1 MKILFSKREDKMY
14 SLEYIST
21 ASSYNH
27 VFRITN
33 KLYERDYVFTAS
45 LPELRYLREI
55 ELENLWF
62 FVQLIDNGETQIFVE
77 ATANDGD
84 ISPTIRRYMRI
95 NLSNYERNCA
105 DLVKYPGRL
114 RIVETKDLDCALS
127 DKYLIGAIVSVPADT
142 DKSDM
147 RNVLRQKLETIR
159 DNAFAI
165 ACASHLN
172 EGETENANTQN
183 T

>member
-45 LPELRYLREI
+45 LTELKYLREI

-62 FVQLIDNGETQIFVE
+62 FAQLIDNDERHVFVE
-77 ATANDGD
+77 ATMNDGD
-84 ISPTIRRYMRI
+84 FSPTIRRYMQI

-105 DLVKYPGRL
+105 ELVKCPERL
-114 RIVETKDLDCALS
+114 RIVETKNLKYPLS
-127 DKYLIGAIVSVPADT
+127 DKYLIGAIISVPDDT

-147 RNVLRQKLETIR
+147 RNVLRQKLEDIK

-165 ACASHLN
+165 ANGICLN
-172 EGETENANTQN
+172 EGETENANF
-183 T
+183 

>member
-21 ASSYNH
+21 ASSYSH

-45 LPELRYLREI
+45 LNELKYLREI

-62 FVQLIDNGETQIFVE
+62 FAQLIDNDERHIFVE
-77 ATANDGD
+77 ATMNDGD
-84 ISPTIRRYMRI
+84 FSPTIRRYMQI

-105 DLVKYPGRL
+105 ELVKDPGRL
-114 RIVETKDLDCALS
+114 RIVETKNLKYPLP
-127 DKYLIGAIVSVPADT
+127 DKYLIAAIISVPDDT

-147 RNVLRQKLETIR
+147 RNVLREKLETMK

-165 ACASHLN
+165 ANGIYLN
-172 EGETENANTQN
+172 EGETENANT
-183 T
+183 

>member
-45 LPELRYLREI
+45 LTELGHLREI

-62 FVQLIDNGETQIFVE
+62 FVQLIDNDERHVFVE
-77 ATANDGD
+77 ATMNDGD
-84 ISPTIRRYMRI
+84 FSPTIRRYMQ
-95 NLSNYERNCA
+95 
-105 DLVKYPGRL
+105 D
-114 RIVETKDLDCALS
+114 
-127 DKYLIGAIVSVPADT
+127 
-142 DKSDM
+142 
-147 RNVLRQKLETIR
+147 LETMK

-165 ACASHLN
+165 ANGIYLN
-172 EGETENANTQN
+172 EGETENANT
-183 T
+183 